1 MELLMNLEFEP
12 LLVVLLPWV
21 IFCVIAI
28 TAIKLVKSAK
38 AKKGLAVCFGV
49 LVQMFSPDPYVER
62 TIAMV
67 TVEKK
72 ATKKQQYKSGEKSNE
87 ETTI

>member
-1 MELLMNLEFEP
+1 MTLELAPM
-12 LLVVLLPWV
+12 LLALLPWG

-28 TAIKLVKSAK
+28 AAMKLVKSAK
-38 AKKGLAVCFGV
+38 TKKSLAVCFGV

-62 TIAMV
+62 TIEMV

-72 ATKKQQYKSGEKSNE
+72 ATKKQQYKSGDKSSNV
-87 ETTI
+87 